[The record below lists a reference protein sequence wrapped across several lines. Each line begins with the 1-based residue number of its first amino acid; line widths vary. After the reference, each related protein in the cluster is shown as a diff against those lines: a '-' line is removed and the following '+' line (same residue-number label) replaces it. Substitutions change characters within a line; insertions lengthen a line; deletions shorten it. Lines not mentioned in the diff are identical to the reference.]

1 MDKKVHKDV
10 GNVKYAIKKD
20 KKGMVYVLNSNIES
34 VTSVDELQSVFGTWI
49 IIIICEYICE

>member
-1 MDKKVHKDV
+1 
-10 GNVKYAIKKD
+10 
-20 KKGMVYVLNSNIES
+20 MVYVLNSNIES